1 VYDKTVR
8 RRRAVLA
15 LLVVLSLILL
25 SAYFGE
31 SPDGGLHSVQN
42 GFLTVVSPLQDGAN
56 KALKPVRNLFGWF
69 GDTLHAKSQ
78 RNELL
83 KQRDKLRKEVIA
95 DRADEHGY
103 HELLGLYHLD
113 QLNVNSYR
121 PVTATV
127 VGKSPNL
134 WYSTVVIDKGTSSG
148 IRKND
153 PVVNAE
159 GLVGKVAQAAS
170 DGAVIDL
177 ITDSEVGVSARIN
190 GTNATGVVQPKVGDP
205 NDLVLQYLPANTSA
219 SRGEYVVTSG
229 TVSSP
234 DDSLYP
240 PGIPIGQVSSLDEE
254 SAYKSVNVHPLA
266 DLHNLD
272 VVQVLT
278 YAPGSKPARLGSLD
292 AGLPSSGRTGAG
304 TGLSEG
310 GQLASTSAG
319 TGEATGEGGG
329 E

>member
-31 SPDGGLHSVQN
+31 APNGGLHSVQR
-42 GFLTVVSPLQDGAN
+42 GFLTVVSPIQDGAN
-56 KALKPVRNLFGWF
+56 KALKPVRDLFGWF

-83 KQRDKLRKEVIA
+83 KQNDRLRKEVVA
-95 DRADEHGY
+95 DRADQHGY

-113 QLNVNSYR
+113 QLSLNSYR

-127 VGKSPNL
+127 VGKSPNI
-134 WYSTVVIDKGTSSG
+134 WYSTVWIDKGTASG
-148 IRKND
+148 VQNND

-170 DGAVIDL
+170 DGAVVDL

-190 GTNATGVVQPKVGDP
+190 GTGATGVVQPKVGDP
-205 NDLVLQYLPANTSA
+205 NDLVLQYLPANTQA
-219 SRGEYVVTSG
+219 NRGEYIVTSG
-229 TVSSP
+229 TVAP
-234 DDSLYP
+234 PYDSLYP
-240 PGIPIGQVSSLDEE
+240 PGLLIGQVSSVDEE

-266 DLHNLD
+266 NLHNLD

-278 YAPGSKPARLGSLD
+278 YTPGSKPARLTSLQT
-292 AGLPSSGRTGAG
+292 GLSNGRQAG
-304 TGLSEG
+304 TGG
-310 GQLASTSAG
+310 GESSQLASTG
-319 TGEATGEGGG
+319 TGG
-329 E
+329 

>member
-31 SPDGGLHSVQN
+31 SPNGGLHSVQN

-56 KALKPVRNLFGWF
+56 KALKPVRDLFGWF

-83 KQRDKLRKEVIA
+83 KQNDKLRKEVIA

-134 WYSTVVIDKGTSSG
+134 WYSTVWIDKGTSSG
-148 IRKND
+148 VRRND

-170 DGAVIDL
+170 DGSVVDL

-190 GTNATGVVQPKVGDP
+190 GTNATGVLQPKVGDP
-205 NDLVLQYLPANTSA
+205 NDLVLQYLPPNTTA
-219 SRGEYVVTSG
+219 TRGEYIVTSG

-266 DLHNLD
+266 NLHNLD

-278 YAPGSKPARLGSLD
+278 YTHASKPARLGSLQASLPGGGQTGT
-292 AGLPSSGRTGAG
+292 AG
-304 TGLSEG
+304 SEG
-310 GQLASTSAG
+310 SQLASTSTG
-319 TGEATGEGGG
+319 TGE
-329 E
+329 